1 MLLYLLNE
9 VVMRNNAWI
18 ALAMVG
24 IIIAI
29 AVSGAGA
36 TIALLNST
44 VSTGTTASPS
54 GLELITVSGDEELSM
69 LRGCADAQIL
79 KFVNSTGAWT
89 CQDDSTTAVTGAGA
103 VIFDPD
109 ALNCDTTNND
119 LIETVC
125 LDTTYS
131 ATITITGAAVQ
142 LIIGGGAALVL
153 SDLDC
158 SGFANG
164 GTLSTT
170 GSGVVG
176 CFDDDSGSG
185 GSAIVLDLG
194 DDGGNDSTDLTEIA
208 TTGCTGGTFSET
220 YTEPTD
226 DKLLITCNQV
236 DFGDLSGSAIDS
248 QIPDTITINL
258 AATAT
263 ALAANPGDC
272 STGPPQLFAHI
283 IAASG
288 NLTCTQVAFSDLSG
302 SAVDSQIPDDITIT
316 LAATATALA
325 SNPADCGADT
335 KADAIAANGDL
346 TCTAVDTGD
355 ITDNTILPTD
365 LNGNAS
371 FADEECITFEAT
383 GNTFEGQACDL
394 ISLSNSF
401 ETMDV
406 PAGTDPVASSPNDT
420 LTWTSTG
427 STITITGDSG
437 TDTINLEAVDVTCT
451 GCLGTTEIA
460 GLDISDDTNLTC
472 GRSLTTSGDGCDAD
486 AELFTIKKSITLLD
500 PTTGDTNKVQ
510 FEYATTVTITEV
522 SCSVDAGSVT
532 IQFDERARATPNTA
546 GTDVMTSTLV
556 CDTDSETTTT
566 FDNAGIA
573 ADVPVNLQITDVTTA
588 IVVRIHIKA
597 TKDD

>member
-69 LRGCADAQIL
+69 LRGCTDAQIL

-89 CQDDSTTAVTGAGA
+89 CQDDSTTAVTGAG
-103 VIFDPD
+103 
-109 ALNCDTTNND
+109 
-119 LIETVC
+119 
-125 LDTTYS
+125 
-131 ATITITGAAVQ
+131 
-142 LIIGGGAALVL
+142 
-153 SDLDC
+153 
-158 SGFANG
+158 
-164 GTLSTT
+164 
-170 GSGVVG
+170 
-176 CFDDDSGSG
+176 
-185 GSAIVLDLG
+185 
-194 DDGGNDSTDLTEIA
+194 
-208 TTGCTGGTFSET
+208 
-220 YTEPTD
+220 
-226 DKLLITCNQV
+226 
-236 DFGDLSGSAIDS
+236 
-248 QIPDTITINL
+248 
-258 AATAT
+258 
-263 ALAANPGDC
+263 
-272 STGPPQLFAHI
+272 
-283 IAASG
+283 
-288 NLTCTQVAFSDLSG
+288 VAFSDLSG

-335 KADAIAANGDL
+335 KADAMAANGDL